1 MKKIL
6 FGLMMACLLVGCSS
20 AKKVENSDKYI
31 NLGQEVI
38 KFLNQGDFEK
48 VKENVTEEMKEALNV
63 ETCDKIVQDLS
74 KNGEF
79 ESFGKNEVV
88 SKEDKKENH
97 IYFTV
102 VQEASYK
109 NAKVIFTITFDEN
122 DRLGGLYYK

>member
-1 MKKIL
+1 M
-6 FGLMMACLLVGCSS
+6 
-20 AKKVENSDKYI
+20 
-31 NLGQEVI
+31 
-38 KFLNQGDFEK
+38 
-48 VKENVTEEMKEALNV
+48 
-63 ETCDKIVQDLS
+63 CDKIVQDLS

>member
-48 VKENVTEEMKEALNV
+48 IKENVTEEMKEALNV

-97 IYFTV
+97 VYFTV

>member
-1 MKKIL
+1 MRKIL

-20 AKKVENSDKYI
+20 AKKVENPDKYI
-31 NLGQEVI
+31 KMGQEVI
-38 KFLNQGDFEK
+38 TFLNQGDFEK
-48 VKENVTEEMKEALNV
+48 VKENGTEEIKEALNA
-63 ETCDKIVQDLS
+63 ETCDKFIQDLS

-97 IYFTV
+97 EYFIV
-102 VQEASYK
+102 VQEANYK
-109 NAKVIFTITFDEN
+109 NNKMIFTITFDEN